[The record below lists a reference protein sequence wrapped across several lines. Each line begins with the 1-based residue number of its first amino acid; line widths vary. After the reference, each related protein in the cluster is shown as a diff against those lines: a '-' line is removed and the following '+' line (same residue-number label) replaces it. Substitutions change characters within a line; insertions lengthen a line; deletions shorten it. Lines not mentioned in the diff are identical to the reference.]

1 MAAKRSTQMTII
13 GVSVF
18 IIGAGLVFLGLHSK
32 KAAPGTSAGPVPAQS
47 APAGSATTLTAAGQV
62 QTHVPFVIPDGY
74 SAVAV
79 KLDHVAG
86 LAGHVSPGDLVN
98 LYATVRSGNRIQG
111 LTPPFS
117 KLVLSKVRVLD
128 VAGLG
133 ADGSGDP
140 TFFLALTPA
149 DAERA
154 IFFGRFESM
163 WAALVPSQEK
173 PAVTGGVDYTNDI
186 VKR

>member
-1 MAAKRSTQMTII
+1 MTII

-32 KAAPGTSAGPVPAQS
+32 KTPSGSPAPAATQSVPAGGTVI
-47 APAGSATTLTAAGQV
+47 AAAGQS
-62 QTHVPFVIPDGY
+62 TGVPIVIPGGY

-79 KLDHVAG
+79 KLDSVAG
-86 LAGHVSPGDLVN
+86 LAGHVHPGDLVN
-98 LYATVRSGNRIQG
+98 LYATVKSGNGNKG

-117 KLVLSKVRVLD
+117 KLVLSRVHVLD
-128 VAGLG
+128 VTGVA

-140 TFFLALTPA
+140 SLLLSLTPS

-154 IFFGRFESM
+154 IFFAKFESL
-163 WAALVPSQEK
+163 WAALVPAAGT
-173 PAVTGGVDYTNDI
+173 PAVTSGIDYANDI
-186 VKR
+186 KR

>member
-32 KAAPGTSAGPVPAQS
+32 KAAPAAAPAPTQS
-47 APAGSATTLTAAGQV
+47 APVGTTVHAAGV
-62 QTHVPFVIPDGY
+62 GPTGVPIVIPDGY

-98 LYATVRSGNRIQG
+98 LYATVKSGAAVKG

-128 VAGLG
+128 VTGIA

-140 TFFLALTPA
+140 TFLLSLTPA

-154 IFFGRFESM
+154 IFFAKFESL
-163 WAALVPSQEK
+163 WAALVPAQAK
-173 PAVTGGVDYTNDI
+173 PGVTGGVDYTNDL